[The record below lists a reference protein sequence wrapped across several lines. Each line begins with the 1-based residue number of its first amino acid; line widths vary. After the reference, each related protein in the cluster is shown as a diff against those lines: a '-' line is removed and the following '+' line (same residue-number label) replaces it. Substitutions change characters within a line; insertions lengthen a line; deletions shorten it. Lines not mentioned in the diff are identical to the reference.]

1 MQVDNIVEAIENPNI
16 KLKQPNKCGFNS
28 CKEPLT
34 ITSLT
39 CQFCNLRFCLKHRLP
54 EVHSQSCADLNKDK
68 LKKNDL
74 KDFNLLK
81 SMNDKDSKILK
92 EQGSISSKLEKE
104 RKAIKDTLKSKI
116 KEAEQK
122 RKKK

>member
-1 MQVDNIVEAIENPNI
+1 MQVDKIVEAIENPNI
-16 KLKQPNKCGFNS
+16 KLKPSNKCGFNA

-34 ITSLT
+34 LTSLT
-39 CQFCNLRFCLKHRLP
+39 CQFCQLRFCLKHRLP
-54 EVHSQSCADLNKDK
+54 EVHSEKCADLNKDT
-68 LKKNDL
+68 LKKKDL

-92 EQGSISSKLEKE
+92 EQGSIASKLEKE
-104 RKAIKDTLKSKI
+104 RNTIKGTLKSKI